1 MFAWLALASL
11 VTSCAALQQ
20 AADYA
25 SRYDGVRVLRVP
37 IGGQA
42 DALNA
47 LVDSYGLTRW
57 DTRASHVDVQVPKE
71 VYGDFANAVA
81 SLRANATEGMEV
93 MVMHEDLGASIRE
106 ESAGMAD
113 FKRPEVSG
121 KPRMLLF
128 RWKTCS
134 SAADQGLVGLVSD
147 SWFLSYHSYADHLQ
161 FLDDLVRSSTSL

>member
-37 IGGQA
+37 TGSQA

-57 DTRASHVDVQVPKE
+57 DTRATHVDVQVPKD
-71 VYGDFANAVA
+71 VYGDFADAVA
-81 SLRANATEGMEV
+81 SLGANATEGMEV
-93 MVMHEDLGASIRE
+93 MVMHQDLGASIRE
-106 ESAGMAD
+106 ESAGMAE

-134 SAADQGLVGLVSD
+134 SA
-147 SWFLSYHSYADHLQ
+147 FHSSPNTITIPRK
-161 FLDDLVRSSTSL
+161 VRSYVCIKRDSIAEHLRLSEAS